1 MARRS
6 LRLRDVRKGASPFDE
21 EAFRTLLRRYGEGG
35 DPLLLDRLVR
45 AAIPIIG
52 EALSSYTGDLDADV
66 QDEMVQNAAI
76 AVMEAITKGLVDVDQ
91 GSAGA
96 GLFRT
101 KEMTTLLAIVY
112 SADSVPDLHRSTD
125 FVRIEMLIRA
135 RNLYCSTG
143 SRTSPASERHR
154 GVVQI
159 KSVLPYRSRARIR
172 TAVQY
177 LYVDFETNP
186 ISRGSIYHSSST
198 APPKAVDRS

>member
-91 GSAGA
+91 NFHSYLRQRCRWRMLTSLQRGGRQEFDLDRGNIPFSRMVAALPGQA
-96 GLFRT
+96 EVELVQ
-101 KEMTTLLAIVY
+101 KE
-112 SADSVPDLHRSTD
+112 PHLHLG
-125 FVRIEMLIRA
+125 EA
-135 RNLYCSTG
+135 
-143 SRTSPASERHR
+143 
-154 GVVQI
+154 
-159 KSVLPYRSRARIR
+159 
-172 TAVQY
+172 
-177 LYVDFETNP
+177 
-186 ISRGSIYHSSST
+186 
-198 APPKAVDRS
+198 